1 MTEPARRHA
10 YSFVAEIDE
19 AELGLRLM
27 ECGCQMKR
35 PKNAAPAAQLLSEA
49 ADGWPTEAGP
59 FPFGRMARLAIE
71 YFNECIKKG
80 QTPS

>member
-1 MTEPARRHA
+1 MGESARRHA

-19 AELGLRLM
+19 AELGVRLM
-27 ECGCQMKR
+27 ELGCRMKR
-35 PKNAAPAAQLLSEA
+35 PKDVAPPAQLLAEA
-49 ADGWPTEAGP
+49 EENWPPGCGP
-59 FPFGRMARLAIE
+59 FPFSRMARLAIE

>member
-1 MTEPARRHA
+1 MGEASRRHA

-27 ECGCQMKR
+27 ECGCRMKR
-35 PKNAAPAAQLLSEA
+35 PKDAAPAAQLLSEA
-49 ADGWPTEAGP
+49 AETWPPEAGP